1 MVRFGIG
8 FSPLQSLTLTSLQDT
23 AVADDIWDD
32 TLVMKTWEESMRLAK
47 EDVAKRIANSTNS
60 PQDSHQVDTSAGER
74 KLDWEPVSRV
84 LKPGDF
90 CRATYREDGIDYEAV
105 VVSQTGDRCLLKFLG
120 YGNEQY
126 SLMTD
131 LVASW
136 GEEFRMEQIEA
147 ATQEAGSATEEVDS
161 NASTLNSD
169 RESAV
174 DFGRQRSGCKKRKSK
189 NTPMPPIP
197 PMPPVGD
204 DNLHA
209 MLMAWY
215 MSGYYTGVYD
225 AAQQKVMKK

>member
-1 MVRFGIG
+1 
-8 FSPLQSLTLTSLQDT
+8 
-23 AVADDIWDD
+23 
-32 TLVMKTWEESMRLAK
+32 MRLAK
-47 EDVAKRIANSTNS
+47 EDVAKRIAISTNKET
-60 PQDSHQVDTSAGER
+60 QDCQVDTSAGER

-84 LKPGDF
+84 FKPGDF
-90 CRATYREDGIDYEAV
+90 CRATYREDGVDYEAV
-105 VVSQTGDRCLLKFLG
+105 VVSQTDGRCLLKFLG

-147 ATQEAGSATEEVDS
+147 ATQGAGSATEEVDS

-169 RESAV
+169 RETTPQAA
-174 DFGRQRSGCKKRKSK
+174 DIGRQRRGGNKRKSR
-189 NTPMPPIP
+189 NTAMPPIP

-215 MSGYYTGVYD
+215 MSGYYTGVFD
-225 AAQQKVMKK
+225 SQQKMKKK